1 MQSAKLRLWETAK
14 KNQSYFFNKT
24 LQGVGWEKE
33 RETGRTYKVEETYEY
48 IND

>member
-14 KNQSYFFNKT
+14 KNQSYFFNKI
-24 LQGVGWEKE
+24 LQAGGARRK
-33 RETGRTYKVEETYEY
+33 RETGGTYKVKETYEY